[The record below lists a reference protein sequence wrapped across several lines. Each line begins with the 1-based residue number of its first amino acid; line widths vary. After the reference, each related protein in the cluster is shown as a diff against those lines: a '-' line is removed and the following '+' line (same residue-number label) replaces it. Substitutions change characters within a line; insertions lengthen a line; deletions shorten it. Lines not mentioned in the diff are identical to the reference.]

1 MDAMN
6 ENYARAQEYLPGGA
20 ALGAIHIPAKATET
34 AQAYATLA
42 VADMLSSLLQ
52 LLGQS
57 KTTGA

>member
-1 MDAMN
+1 MN

-20 ALGAIHIPAKATET
+20 ALGAIHIPARLATET
-34 AQAYATLA
+34 AQVYATLA